1 MHKLY
6 FVYWTLPHLH
16 ARMSGGETTLTQ
28 SYFTSCFSHDG
39 IISVSM
45 VTCTNYWLRLYDVTD
60 CSFIPSD
67 CHAVLHSHKLLREK
81 KITQQLDNKQTNKQ
95 TNKKIMHCLASHEYI
110 FGLEC
115 RGRGAALVY
124 MRTLLLFVK

>member
-95 TNKKIMHCLASHEYI
+95 TKKSCT
-110 FGLEC
+110 
-115 RGRGAALVY
+115 V
-124 MRTLLLFVK
+124 LLHMSTFLGWSAEGEEQHWCT